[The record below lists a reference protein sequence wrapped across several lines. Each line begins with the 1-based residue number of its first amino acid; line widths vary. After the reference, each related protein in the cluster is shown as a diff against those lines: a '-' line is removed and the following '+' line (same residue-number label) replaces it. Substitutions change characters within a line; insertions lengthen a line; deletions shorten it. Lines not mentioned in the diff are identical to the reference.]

1 MDEFVDELLTEE
13 RVCDI
18 ILPRLT
24 RRDVLEE
31 VERLPKRK
39 SPLDVEEDTDD
50 NKRYISRSPSPT
62 SDNERYISRSPSPTS
77 DNERYISRSPSPN
90 NSDNERY
97 ISTSPTPHNSDND
110 DNERYISRSPSPI
123 EE

>member
-31 VERLPKRK
+31 VEGLPKRK
-39 SPLDVEEDTDD
+39 SPLDVEEDADD
-50 NKRYISRSPSPT
+50 NKS
-62 SDNERYISRSPSPTS
+62 YISRSPSPTS